1 MPPNESGN
9 TQNGTPLY
17 LCQPF
22 VRKFDAKKKTRLP
35 QNHILSSNPC
45 RYVDIN
51 EWVAV
56 NIFDFYTN
64 LNLFCAVISEVCSIQ
79 TCTQMTAGPNLA
91 YEWTDRNRRAV
102 SLPAA
107 TYTDYVMT
115 WVQNCLDDE
124 TTFPTRAG
132 NDFPPASSSS
142 FAACCKAI
150 YVQLFRVFAH
160 VYHAHFTDLL
170 HLHSEG
176 HFNSLFA
183 HFLVF
188 GQQYRL
194 LDAKDVL
201 GDRGREVGV
210 GALWERWR
218 DMGILDV

>member
-1 MPPNESGN
+1 MSPNETN
-9 TQNGTPLY
+9 TANGTPLY

-22 VRKFDAKKKTRLP
+22 VRAALVTGKFKTIVALP
-35 QNHILSSNPC
+35 K
-45 RYVDIN
+45 YVDIN

-56 NIFDFYTN
+56 NIFDFYQN
-64 LNLFCAVISEVCSIQ
+64 LNLFCAVISEVCSTH
-79 TCTQMTAGPNLA
+79 TCTSMTAGPNLS

-102 SLPAA
+102 SLPAP
-107 TYTDYVMT
+107 TYIDYVMT

-124 TTFPTRAG
+124 TTFPTRSG
-132 NDFPPASSSS
+132 SEFPPAASSS

-150 YVQLFRVFAH
+150 FMQLFRVFAH
-160 VYHAHFTDLL
+160 IYHAHFTDLL

-194 LDAKDVL
+194 LEVKDIV
-201 GDRGREVGV
+201 GDRGKEAGV

-218 DMGILDV
+218 QMGILDA